1 MKKLIKHILK
11 EEVDNKVKKYLDYI
25 VNSLLKD
32 VYLKENSGETRFGSA
47 GELTDMNLFGDEIY
61 DLVNNPLEFR
71 KLGWDFLVDEEDP
84 NDMGYFFRTNKPDY
98 DYDYDEFYYE
108 VIYDWLHDLT
118 DKGLLIYHE
127 DSGEH
132 GEWVVPTK
140 DLIIKSNSNLSFNIP
155 LYYDINKQSYYIPD
169 IASTSLRVQIMTDI
183 DKVYSISDT
192 SEMEY
197 VIDTF
202 LELLPQKLT
211 NLGIN
216 FYIKNDRIFSKVRNN
231 IDEGIVEDFI
241 EFGKGELSLG
251 DDFKVN
257 LTDNTDSVQT
267 LGNYDID
274 GKVITVVKKNRAI
287 PDIIRSIA
295 HEMVHHNQNVRGD
308 LRGRGDE
315 GEEGSPW
322 EDEANSRAGRLVRRF
337 GDKNPEIYDL

>member
-32 VYLKENSGETRFGSA
+32 VYLKENSGETRFGSV
-47 GELTDMNLFGDEIY
+47 GELTDMNLFSDEIY
-61 DLVNNPLEFR
+61 NLVNSSVEFR
-71 KLGWDFLVDEEDP
+71 KLGWDFYVDEEDP
-84 NDMGYFFRTNKPDY
+84 YDMGYYFRTNKPDY

-140 DLIIKSNSNLSFNIP
+140 DLLIKSNSNLSFNIP

-231 IDEGIVEDFI
+231 INEGIVEDFI
-241 EFGKGELSLG
+241 EFGRSELSLG

-322 EDEANSRAGRLVRRF
+322 EDEANSRAGRLVRKF

>member
-1 MKKLIKHILK
+1 
-11 EEVDNKVKKYLDYI
+11 
-25 VNSLLKD
+25 
-32 VYLKENSGETRFGSA
+32 
-47 GELTDMNLFGDEIY
+47 
-61 DLVNNPLEFR
+61 
-71 KLGWDFLVDEEDP
+71 
-84 NDMGYFFRTNKPDY
+84 
-98 DYDYDEFYYE
+98 
-108 VIYDWLHDLT
+108 
-118 DKGLLIYHE
+118 
-127 DSGEH
+127 
-132 GEWVVPTK
+132 
-140 DLIIKSNSNLSFNIP
+140 
-155 LYYDINKQSYYIPD
+155 
-169 IASTSLRVQIMTDI
+169 MTDI

-231 IDEGIVEDFI
+231 INEGIVEDFI
-241 EFGKGELSLG
+241 EFGRSELSLG

-322 EDEANSRAGRLVRRF
+322 EDEANSRAGRLVRKF

>member
-32 VYLKENSGETRFGSA
+32 VYLKENSGETRFGSV

-71 KLGWDFLVDEEDP
+71 KLGWDFYVDEEDP
-84 NDMGYFFRTNKPDY
+84 YDMGYFFRTNKPDY

-118 DKGLLIYHE
+118 DKGLLIYDE

-132 GEWVVPTK
+132 GEWVVPSKFLT
-140 DLIIKSNSNLSFNIP
+140 IKLKSDLSFSIP
-155 LYYDINKQSYYIPD
+155 LYYDIIKQSYFIPD
-169 IASTSLRVQIMTDI
+169 NSITSVRIQIMTHL
-183 DKVYSISDT
+183 DKVYGVIHP
-192 SEMEY
+192 SEMFY
-197 VIDTF
+197 VVDNFI
-202 LELLPQKLT
+202 ESLPQRLKE
-211 NLGIN
+211 LGVN
-216 FYIKNDRIFSKVRNN
+216 FFIKNNRILNKVINN
-231 IDEGIVEDFI
+231 INEGIVEDFI
-241 EFGKGELSLG
+241 EFGKSELSLG
-251 DDFKVN
+251 DDFKIN
-257 LTDNTDSVQT
+257 LTDNTDSVET
-267 LGNYDID
+267 LGNYDIE
-274 GKVITVVKKNRAI
+274 GKEITVVKKNRAI

-322 EDEANSRAGRLVRRF
+322 EDEANSRAGRLVRKF

>member
-32 VYLKENSGETRFGSA
+32 VYLKENSGETRFGSV
-47 GELTDMNLFGDEIY
+47 GELIDMNLFGDEIY
-61 DLVNNPLEFR
+61 DLVNNSSEFR
-71 KLGWDFLVDEEDP
+71 KLGWDFYVDEEDP
-84 NDMGYFFRTNKPDY
+84 YDMGYFFRTNKPDY

-118 DKGLLIYHE
+118 DKGLLNYDE

-132 GEWVVPTK
+132 GEWIVPAK
-140 DLIIKSNSNLSFNIP
+140 DLLIKSKSNLGLDIP

-169 IASTSLRVQIMTDI
+169 FSSTSLNVSIMTYL

-197 VIDTF
+197 IIDSF

-211 NLGIN
+211 DMGIN
-216 FYIKNDRIFSKVRNN
+216 FFIKNDRIYNKVRNN
-231 IDEGIVEDFI
+231 INEGIVEDFI
-241 EFGKGELSLG
+241 EFGKRELSLG
-251 DDFKVN
+251 DDFKIN
-257 LTDNTDSVQT
+257 LTDNSSSVET

-274 GKVITVVKKNRAI
+274 GKEITVVKKNRAI

-308 LRGRGDE
+308 LKGNRGE

-322 EDEANSRAGRLVRRF
+322 EDEANARAGRLVRQF
-337 GDKNPEIYDL
+337 GDDNPEIYDL